1 MIPKV
6 EGATTLK
13 LAPMTIKF
21 KSIEEVSKVEEEKK
35 ENQNP
40 NEDEADR
47 PKSKTK
53 VGPAQ
58 NSTKIF

>member
-1 MIPKV
+1 MPKV
-6 EGATTLK
+6 EGAPTLK

-40 NEDEADR
+40 KEDEADS

-53 VGPAQ
+53 VAASQ